1 MTNMT
6 TRCASGGSITLEAG
20 ICLSFEGSILSPQ
33 ERLFHPEKML
43 FLSFQGELL
52 VKLLKYRG
60 DALCTLP
67 KQRFFQK
74 NLLTSVQNVVLCT

>member
-1 MTNMT
+1 MKRKSEEISYFLIDTIS
-6 TRCASGGSITLEAG
+6 RWSGVDCISMDKRSVLNEFNHFPRSVRSGLE
-20 ICLSFEGSILSPQ
+20 
-33 ERLFHPEKML
+33 KTL

-67 KQRFFQK
+67 K
-74 NLLTSVQNVVLCT
+74 